1 MVKNQSPNA
10 VIVIAANPSP
20 AAELAALEL
29 QYHIKKITG
38 VEIPIMDDKK
48 EAPGNKILIGESQ
61 FTKILNYD
69 VAALAPQ
76 EYWVAFNDHNL
87 VLLGRDWY
95 ATADTE
101 KEKGM
106 SIVQVPLADTRALID
121 YNLATGQVKNNH
133 RLLKLPGIY
142 DDQASLYATYD
153 FIEKALGVRWYGP
166 SELNIV
172 LPQCKDLAT
181 PAIGWRRSPAMK
193 YRDGTA
199 LEGPM
204 ISQQYGNST
213 KDAIELFH
221 RRMRRGGEKWGANHS
236 LSSFQDRF
244 LQKNPDA
251 PELFEEKH
259 EEYFA
264 VGRTGNKDER
274 QFCYTNQ
281 ALINQLVKDA
291 RNYFNGKG
299 VIGAQIAI
307 GDYFAV
313 LPLDNDRWCL
323 CANCQTALSRE
334 KSQFNQ
340 QHFSSGIASNYIF
353 RFINAIADSI
363 AVSHPA
369 KKIATLAYHAY
380 SYYPDSVNLRP
391 NVSVSPCLHTRQY
404 MAPEIKNQEW
414 NWYKKW
420 VTQTKAP
427 LYVWN
432 YHTFPT
438 ERGIFGFGAVD
449 GKTPWNVFP
458 GFSAHA
464 QAASISEFHKD
475 GVRGVFLCGVGE
487 QLDYYL
493 AMKQYDDSTLRVDDL
508 MKEFFNLYFGEA
520 ASPMQAFYQKIESVY
535 NDFSRYPDRVK
546 GEQHHHQDE
555 ELAWRYLGTEEVM
568 LELEN
573 HIQAALAAKLSLI
586 ERERVKSWEKG
597 IWEYMKTGKNNYLK
611 STKNK

>member
-10 VIVIAANPSP
+10 TIVIAANPSP
-20 AAELAALEL
+20 AAELAAWEL
-29 QYHIKKITG
+29 QYHIKKITD
-38 VEIPIMDDKK
+38 VEIPVVDDKK
-48 EAPGNKILIGESQ
+48 EVSGNRILIGESR
-61 FTKILNYD
+61 FTKALNFD
-69 VAALAPQ
+69 ASALAPQ
-76 EYWVAFNDHNL
+76 EYWVDFKDNNL

-95 ATADTE
+95 ETAETE
-101 KEKGM
+101 QEKGV
-106 SIVQVPLADTRALID
+106 SIIQVPLEDTRVLIN
-121 YNLATGQVKNNH
+121 YNNN

-142 DDQASLYATYD
+142 DEQASLYATYD

-166 SELNIV
+166 SEFNV
-172 LPQCKDLAT
+172 VTPQSKELVI
-181 PAIGWRRSPAMK
+181 PAVGWRRSPDMK
-193 YRDGTA
+193 YRDGTG

-204 ISQQYGNST
+204 ISLQYGNPS

-251 PELFEEKH
+251 PELFEYKRED
-259 EEYFA
+259 YFA

-281 ALINQLVKDA
+281 GLIDQLVKDA
-291 RNYFNGKG
+291 RNYFDGKG
-299 VIGAQIAI
+299 VKGAQIAI

-323 CANCQTALSRE
+323 CTTCQTALSRE
-334 KSQFNQ
+334 KSKFNQ
-340 QHFSSGIASNYIF
+340 QHFSYGIASNYIF
-353 RFINAIADSI
+353 SFINSIADSI
-363 AVSHPA
+363 AVSHPG
-369 KKIATLAYHAY
+369 KMIATLAYHVY
-380 SYYPDSVNLRP
+380 SYFPDSVKLRS

-404 MAPEIKNQEW
+404 MAPALKSQEW
-414 NWYKKW
+414 SWYKKW
-420 VTQTKAP
+420 IERSKAP

-508 MKEFFNLYFGEA
+508 MQEFFNLYFGEA
-520 ASPMQAFYQKIESVY
+520 ALPMQAFYQKIESVY
-535 NDFSRYPDRVK
+535 NDFARYPDRVK

-555 ELAWRYLGTEEVM
+555 EIAWRYLGTEEVM
-568 LELEN
+568 KELEN
-573 HIQAALAAKLSLI
+573 YVQEALAAKLSPI
-586 ERERVKSWEKG
+586 ERERVISWERG
-597 IWEYMKTGKNNYLK
+597 IWDYMKTGRNNYLI
-611 STKNK
+611 STKKN